1 MAVELSQMYE
11 TISLKRMVEYV
22 LTSVTLEVHG
32 LVGPQAK
39 TVHVSTLP
47 EVVRLSHTQVC
58 VNDSVPLCL

>member
-1 MAVELSQMYE
+1 
-11 TISLKRMVEYV
+11 MVEYV